1 MAQYTQWKNLLT
13 SLKKTSGDV
22 MFHNIQALT
31 LIMGENAICGLPGN
45 VDEE

>member
-1 MAQYTQWKNLLT
+1 MVRKLLKRHPK
-13 SLKKTSGDV
+13 SEDV
-22 MFHNIQALT
+22 MFYTIQALT